1 MLKQI
6 VKGGSKMKNKL
17 GKILVTVG
25 AFFIGLKQKVLYGM
39 PTVEPLYGIEP
50 IEILYGPPTYDPA
63 PLGLLYAKLGGI
75 LLAIVA
81 FIVGIV
87 TIVKKKTSKRGRIIA
102 TIIIL
107 ILAVALIIFKEQ
119 VINTIYDLA
128 YYIGLN

>member
-1 MLKQI
+1 
-6 VKGGSKMKNKL
+6 MKNKL
-17 GKILVTVG
+17 GKILVAVG
-25 AFFIGLKQKVLYGM
+25 AFFIVLKQKVLYGM
-39 PTVEPLYGIEP
+39 SAVEPLYGIEP
-50 IEILYGPPTYDPA
+50 PMLLYGPPAYEPA
-63 PLGLLYAKLGGI
+63 PFRLLIAKLGGL

-87 TIVKKKTSKRGRIIA
+87 SIVKKKTSKKGRIIA

-107 ILAVALIIFKEQ
+107 TLAIALIIFKEQ

>member
-1 MLKQI
+1 
-6 VKGGSKMKNKL
+6 MKNKL
-17 GKILVTVG
+17 GKILVAVG

-39 PTVEPLYGIEP
+39 SAVEPLYGIEP
-50 IEILYGPPTYDPA
+50 IDLYGPPTYDPA

-87 TIVKKKTSKRGRIIA
+87 TIVKKRTSKRGRIIA

-119 VINTIYDLA
+119 VINTVYDLA

>member
-1 MLKQI
+1 
-6 VKGGSKMKNKL
+6 MKNKL
-17 GKILVTVG
+17 GKILVAVG

-39 PTVEPLYGIEP
+39 PVMQTAYGIEP
-50 IEILYGPPTYDPA
+50 PMILYGPPAYDPT
-63 PLGLLYAKLGGI
+63 PRGLLAAKLGGI

-87 TIVKKKTSKRGRIIA
+87 SIVKKKTSKKGRIIA

>member
-1 MLKQI
+1 
-6 VKGGSKMKNKL
+6 MKNKL
-17 GKILVTVG
+17 GKILVAVG

-39 PTVEPLYGIEP
+39 PVIQPAYGIEP
-50 IEILYGPPTYDPA
+50 PMILYGPPAYDPT
-63 PLGLLYAKLGGI
+63 PRGLLAAKLGGI

-87 TIVKKKTSKRGRIIA
+87 SIVKKKTSKKCRIIA

>member
-1 MLKQI
+1 
-6 VKGGSKMKNKL
+6 MKNKL
-17 GKILVTVG
+17 GKILVAVG

-39 PTVEPLYGIEP
+39 PVMQTAYGIEP
-50 IEILYGPPTYDPA
+50 IDLYGPPTYDPA
-63 PLGLLYAKLGGI
+63 PLGLLSAKLGGL

-87 TIVKKKTSKRGRIIA
+87 TIVKKKTSKKGRIIA

-107 ILAVALIIFKEQ
+107 TLAVALIIFKEQ
-119 VINTIYDLA
+119 VMNTIYDLA

>member
-1 MLKQI
+1 
-6 VKGGSKMKNKL
+6 MKNKL
-17 GKILVTVG
+17 GKILVAVG
-25 AFFIGLKQKVLYGM
+25 GFFIGLKQKVLYGM
-39 PTVEPLYGIEP
+39 SVMQTAYGIEP
-50 IEILYGPPTYDPA
+50 IDLYGPPTYDPA
-63 PLGLLYAKLGGI
+63 PLGVLAAKLGGI

-87 TIVKKKTSKRGRIIA
+87 TIVKKKTSTKGRIIA

>member
-1 MLKQI
+1 
-6 VKGGSKMKNKL
+6 MKNKL
-17 GKILVTVG
+17 GKILVAVG

-39 PTVEPLYGIEP
+39 PAVEPLYGIEP
-50 IEILYGPPTYDPA
+50 PMILYGPPAYDPA
-63 PLGLLYAKLGGI
+63 PLGLLAAKLGGI

-87 TIVKKKTSKRGRIIA
+87 TIVKKKTSKKGRIIA

>member
-17 GKILVTVG
+17 GKILVAVG

-50 IEILYGPPTYDPA
+50 IDLYGPPTYDPA
-63 PLGLLYAKLGGI
+63 PLGVLAAKLGGI

-87 TIVKKKTSKRGRIIA
+87 TIVKKKTSKKGRIIA

>member
-1 MLKQI
+1 
-6 VKGGSKMKNKL
+6 MKNKL
-17 GKILVTVG
+17 GKILVAVG

-39 PTVEPLYGIEP
+39 PVMQTAYGIEP
-50 IEILYGPPTYDPA
+50 PMLLYGPPAYDPA
-63 PLGLLYAKLGGI
+63 PLGLLSAKLGGI

-87 TIVKKKTSKRGRIIA
+87 TIVKKKTSKKGRIIA

-107 ILAVALIIFKEQ
+107 TLAVALIIFKEQ
-119 VINTIYDLA
+119 VMNTIYDLA

>member
-17 GKILVTVG
+17 GKILVAVG

-39 PTVEPLYGIEP
+39 PVIQPAYGIEP
-50 IEILYGPPTYDPA
+50 PMILYGPPAYDPT
-63 PLGLLYAKLGGI
+63 PRGLLAAKLGGI

-87 TIVKKKTSKRGRIIA
+87 SIVKKKTSKKCRIIA

>member
-1 MLKQI
+1 
-6 VKGGSKMKNKL
+6 MKNKL
-17 GKILVTVG
+17 GKILVAVG

-39 PTVEPLYGIEP
+39 PVMQTAYGIEP
-50 IEILYGPPTYDPA
+50 IDLYGPPAYDPA
-63 PLGLLYAKLGGI
+63 PLGLLSAKLGGL

-87 TIVKKKTSKRGRIIA
+87 TIVKKKTSKKGRIIA

-107 ILAVALIIFKEQ
+107 TLAVALIIFKEQ
-119 VINTIYDLA
+119 VMNTIYDLA